1 MALARGGPDL
11 GRRAALGRRM
21 RAHVA
26 SFVRHGS
33 PGEGWSGY
41 EPSASTVL
49 IYGLADRLE
58 DNPDGARF
66 AAWNGLDASPGR
78 TVDSA

>member
-1 MALARGGPDL
+1 
-11 GRRAALGRRM
+11 
-21 RAHVA
+21 
-26 SFVRHGS
+26 
-33 PGEGWSGY
+33 
-41 EPSASTVL
+41 VL